1 LGEFSLFE
9 LLFTLGSFLK
19 ITQVAQL
26 FELLFST
33 VKVMHGFYKKGL
45 GGDRQRE
52 GYRSRMYQNLVLI
65 LSPF

>member
-33 VKVMHGFYKKGL
+33 VKVMHGFYKKKDWG
-45 GGDRQRE
+45 
-52 GYRSRMYQNLVLI
+52 RSSKRGIQVSNVPKFGTY